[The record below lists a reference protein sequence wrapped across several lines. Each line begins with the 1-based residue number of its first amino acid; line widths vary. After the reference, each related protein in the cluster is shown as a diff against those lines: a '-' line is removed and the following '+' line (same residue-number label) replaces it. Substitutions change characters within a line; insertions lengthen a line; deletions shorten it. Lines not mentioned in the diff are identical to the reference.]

1 MTRKLRPFP
10 MSHATFRS
18 RCLSVRFICL
28 AVLAGGLLGLPS
40 SGNAATVETRSHRC
54 SILQDQLN
62 DEIKEHAGSSRATNA
77 ANLGAKARKL
87 CANGKPA
94 QGLRTYV
101 KALQLL
107 GVQPI
112 DPK

>member
-1 MTRKLRPFP
+1 M
-10 MSHATFRS
+10 
-18 RCLSVRFICL
+18 RFICF
-28 AVLAGGLLGLPS
+28 AVLASSLLGLPG
-40 SGNAATVETRSHRC
+40 SGSAATDETRSHRC

-62 DEIKEHAGSSRATNA
+62 AEIKAHAGSSRSANA
-77 ANLGAKARKL
+77 ATIGAKARKL
-87 CANGKPA
+87 CASGKPA

>member
-1 MTRKLRPFP
+1 V
-10 MSHATFRS
+10 H
-18 RCLSVRFICL
+18 FICL
-28 AVLAGGLLGLPS
+28 AVIAGGLLGLPG
-40 SGNAATVETRSHRC
+40 SGNAASDETRSHRC

-62 DEIKEHAGSSRATNA
+62 DEIKEHAGSSRNATA
-77 ANLGAKARKL
+77 ATMGARARKL

>member
-1 MTRKLRPFP
+1 M
-10 MSHATFRS
+10 
-18 RCLSVRFICL
+18 RFICL
-28 AVLAGGLLGLPS
+28 AVLAGGLFGLPAP
-40 SGNAATVETRSHRC
+40 GDATTDEMRSHRC
-54 SILQDQLN
+54 GILQDQLN
-62 DEIKEHAGSSRATNA
+62 VEIKAHAGSSRSANA
-77 ANLGAKARKL
+77 ATFGAKARKL
-87 CANGKPA
+87 CASGKPA

>member
-1 MTRKLRPFP
+1 MTRKLRKPLF
-10 MSHATFRS
+10 SHQIHRS
-18 RCLSVRFICL
+18 RRPGVRFICL
-28 AVLAGGLLGLPS
+28 AVLAGSLLGLPGP
-40 SGNAATVETRSHRC
+40 GNAAADETRSRRC

-62 DEIKEHAGSSRATNA
+62 DEIKEHAGSSRTANA

>member
-1 MTRKLRPFP
+1 M
-10 MSHATFRS
+10 
-18 RCLSVRFICL
+18 RFICL
-28 AVLAGGLLGLPS
+28 AVLAGGLLGLPG
-40 SGNAATVETRSHRC
+40 SGGAATDETRSHRC
-54 SILQDQLN
+54 SILQNQLN
-62 DEIKEHAGSSRATNA
+62 DEIKEHAGSSRAANA

>member
-1 MTRKLRPFP
+1 M
-10 MSHATFRS
+10 
-18 RCLSVRFICL
+18 RFISL
-28 AVLAGGLLGLPS
+28 AVLASGLVGLPG
-40 SGNAATVETRSHRC
+40 SGNAAMDETRSHRC

-62 DEIKEHAGSSRATNA
+62 AEIRAHAGSSRSANA
-77 ANLGAKARKL
+77 ATIGAKARKL
-87 CANGKPA
+87 CAGGKPA
-94 QGLRTYV
+94 QGLRAYV

>member
-1 MTRKLRPFP
+1 M
-10 MSHATFRS
+10 
-18 RCLSVRFICL
+18 RFICL
-28 AVLAGGLLGLPS
+28 AVLAGGLLGLPGP
-40 SGNAATVETRSHRC
+40 GNAAADETRSRRC

-62 DEIKEHAGSSRATNA
+62 DEIKEHAGSSRTANA